1 MTTYWL
7 SDFCALFNSLN
18 INPFTGD
25 SRNFRFNSLTR
36 LIIVVTIIFAVIF
49 NQSSN
54 EIFLGGGIS
63 IFLSVIIY
71 MLTYNSAEMATK
83 EFNKELNTY
92 IESQKLSESRK
103 ETIEKELSETGKE
116 IVNDAH
122 ANSQNEVTLDYSPPN
137 TDLKKNIYFF
147 EGNKMPS
154 NVIPYKRDP
163 SEYLTYGKQVTNGS
177 TKQLHSL
184 IGKNLSFT

>member
-7 SDFCALFNSLN
+7 SDFCALFNSAN

-36 LIIVVTIIFAVIF
+36 LIIVSTLVFAILF
-49 NQSSN
+49 NSQAN

-63 IFLSVIIY
+63 VFLSVIIY
-71 MLTYNSAEMATK
+71 MLTYNSAEMSVDDTK
-83 EFNKELNTY
+83 ELKSY
-92 IESQKLSESRK
+92 MDSQKLLETREDNLKKGLSKMGEVVIEDAKINSE
-103 ETIEKELSETGKE
+103 
-116 IVNDAH
+116 
-122 ANSQNEVTLDYSPPN
+122 NEVTLDYSPPN
-137 TDLKKNIYFF
+137 MDLKKQMYFF

-154 NVIPYKRDP
+154 NVTATKINPMD
-163 SEYLTYGKQVTNGS
+163 YLSLGKQVETGNA
-177 TKQLHSL
+177 KQLHSL